1 MEGERGK
8 FLAEVKRALAEPTM
22 LTRAKEIIMNDAKL
36 GEPFSILEEDSGI
49 RQWLE
54 HDGFIVTRL
63 RVPHENLI
71 KVEWI

>member
-8 FLAEVKRALAEPTM
+8 FLAEVKRVQAEPTM
-22 LTRAKEIIMNDAKL
+22 LIRAKEIIMNDAKL
-36 GEPFSILEEDSGI
+36 GETFSILEDSGI

-63 RVPHENLI
+63 CVPHENII
-71 KVEWI
+71 KVQWD